1 MLCNIK
7 NNVYMEDMKRA
18 VINPGFFI
26 GILGLTVM
34 LMRTVWYFKDMP
46 GQIPVMEICSYPM
59 ALSGFTVFSAAFP
72 AWGYAN
78 QFYKEEKTGYIRF
91 ILSRMSWKKYMC
103 MRMTSVCISG
113 GLVIAVPLAILFMF
127 AYLTGSGEVG
137 DLFQGMQVRETIIH
151 LGIPAVL
158 LMKTGLGALF
168 GIFWALI
175 GLFSSLLIR
184 NKYAPFI
191 IPFILNQF
199 FWIVFANDLK
209 LNLVFLVRGEDLD
222 SYGLSAVLLL
232 VYCILAAGMT
242 FFVMR
247 RRMRE

>member
-1 MLCNIK
+1 M
-7 NNVYMEDMKRA
+7 
-18 VINPGFFI
+18 
-26 GILGLTVM
+26 
-34 LMRTVWYFKDMP
+34 
-46 GQIPVMEICSYPM
+46 
-59 ALSGFTVFSAAFP
+59 
-72 AWGYAN
+72 
-78 QFYKEEKTGYIRF
+78 YI
-91 ILSRMSWKKYMC
+91 WK
-103 MRMTSVCISG
+103 I
-113 GLVIAVPLAILFMF
+113 
-127 AYLTGSGEVG
+127 
-137 DLFQGMQVRETIIH
+137 
-151 LGIPAVL
+151 
-158 LMKTGLGALF
+158 